1 MNLKRLQRE
10 LRKLDAGIV
19 ASERDGCVLLEGEV
33 DDYATAFAAGKLA
46 VDKDRYLGVL
56 NDIKVR
62 GFEQKVSLPAES
74 DHSLDG
80 VECDVL
86 VIGGGITGCAVAREL
101 RRHQLSVLLVEKGP
115 DVASGQSSRNGG
127 VVHVGVN
134 FSKGSQKLRYCVRG
148 NAMYRKLAHDLH
160 VPYEN
165 KGQVTFARTKLEML
179 ALEYVHRT
187 ALDKGVVGTKVMDRD
202 ELRKVEPSVP
212 EWSVGGLFM
221 GTGGI
226 TSPYLMTIALAENAV
241 ENGATVALNT
251 AVLDMKVKDGLIV
264 EVSTN
269 RGTIRPKAVVN
280 AAGVYADVIAQMADD
295 RTFTIHPRVGTNIV
309 MDKKAG
315 WMVNTSMGKTPF
327 TLTPKQLED
336 VPADLFSRAKA
347 MVASASSHTKG
358 IALIHTVD
366 GNVLVGPNADEVPDR
381 EDTSTSREVV
391 EKILRS
397 QQEVQGA
404 VSASDIIAYFT
415 GVRSPTYEE
424 DFVVRPG
431 IRTRN
436 VFEAAGI
443 QSPGLTAAPAI
454 AVDIASWVCDYL
466 SDAMDV
472 LSNKSFNPVRQAS
485 PVLAGLSLEERDR
498 LVHENP
504 DYGEIVCRCEEIS
517 KGEIL
522 DVLRSPLPVY
532 TVDAVKRRC
541 RPGMGRCQ
549 GAFCLPAV
557 MRIIAGEAG
566 IAYEDVVKGDS
577 RARIVFGPTK
587 EGDALLR
594 G

>member
-1 MNLKRLQRE
+1 MKLERLQRE
-10 LRKLDAGIV
+10 LRKLDASIV
-19 ASERDGCVLLEGEV
+19 ASERDGCILLEGEV
-33 DDYATAFAAGKLA
+33 EDYATAFAAGKLA
-46 VDKDRYLGVL
+46 VDKKRYLGVL
-56 NDIKVR
+56 NDITVK
-62 GFEQKVSLPAES
+62 GFEQKIVLPAENDS
-74 DHSLDG
+74 SLEG
-80 VECDVL
+80 MECDVL
-86 VIGGGITGCAVAREL
+86 VIGGGITGCAIAREL
-101 RRHQLSVLLVEKGP
+101 RRHELSVLLVEKGA

-134 FSKGSQKLRYCVRG
+134 FSKGSQKLRYSVRG
-148 NAMYRKLAHDLH
+148 NAMYRKLAHELH

-165 KGQVTFARTKLEML
+165 KGQVTFARTKAEML

-187 ALDKGVVGTKVMDRD
+187 ALDKGVVDTKVMGRD
-202 ELRKVEPSVP
+202 ELRKIEPSVP
-212 EWSVGGLFM
+212 DWSVGGLFM

-251 AVLDMKVKDGLIV
+251 AVLDMKVEGGLVV

-280 AAGVYADVIAQMADD
+280 AAGVHADVIAQMADD
-295 RTFTIHPRVGTNIV
+295 RTFTIHPRVGTNVV

-327 TLTPKQLED
+327 TLTPQQLEGIPSD
-336 VPADLFSRAKA
+336 PISQAKA
-347 MVASASSHTKG
+347 MVKTASSHTKG

-366 GNVLVGPNADEVPDR
+366 GNMLVGPNADEVPDR
-381 EDTSTSREVV
+381 EDVSTDRAVV
-391 EKILRS
+391 EKILAS
-397 QQEVQGA
+397 QQEVQPA

-454 AVDIASWVCDYL
+454 AVDIAMWVREYL
-466 SDAMDV
+466 LGMMDV
-472 LSNKSFNPVRQAS
+472 KKNENFNPVRHVA
-485 PVLAGLSLEERDR
+485 PVLSELSLEERNQLIHD
-498 LVHENP
+498 NP

-522 DVLRSPLPVY
+522 DALRSPLPVY
-532 TVDAVKRRC
+532 SVDAIKRRC

-549 GAFCLPAV
+549 GAFCLPTV
-557 MRIIAGEAG
+557 MRIIADEAG
-566 IAYEDVVKGDS
+566 MPYEDVVKGSSDS
-577 RARIVFGPTK
+577 RIVLGK
-587 EGDALLR
+587 K
-594 G
+594 